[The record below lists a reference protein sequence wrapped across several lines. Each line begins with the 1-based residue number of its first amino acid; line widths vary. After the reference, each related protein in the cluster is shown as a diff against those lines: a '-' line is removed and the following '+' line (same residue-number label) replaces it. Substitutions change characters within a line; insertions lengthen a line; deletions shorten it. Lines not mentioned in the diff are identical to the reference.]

1 MCCTDKVRFLENND
15 KHCNWKNT
23 AGICRDKNFACSH
36 VHLKRMA
43 ISIDTDVCL
52 SSKWDVKSNC
62 DVLLMSVYNQALLL
76 KKLSGHKRG
85 PGVCVNSKKK
95 EKENVFYT
103 LTHTHTPFIH
113 THTHSQVRSVL
124 IPELN
129 SQQVETRAK
138 AIAATVWATVRVF
151 MCVYV
156 IPIPASCDLP
166 YGQSSWLLPL
176 KVKLKGSK
184 H

>member
-1 MCCTDKVRFLENND
+1 
-15 KHCNWKNT
+15 
-23 AGICRDKNFACSH
+23 
-36 VHLKRMA
+36 
-43 ISIDTDVCL
+43 
-52 SSKWDVKSNC
+52 
-62 DVLLMSVYNQALLL
+62 MSVYNLALLL

-95 EKENVFYT
+95 RIS
-103 LTHTHTPFIH
+103 HTHTPGH
-113 THTHSQVRSVL
+113 THIHSQVRSVL

-138 AIAATVWATVRVF
+138 AFAATVWANVHVF

-176 KVKLKGSK
+176 KAKLKGSK
-184 H
+184 HWETRISLLQLPSLVTVNETQKVQDKITVTYFYSHLLYQTL